1 MARPKIGM
9 AKTRGKWAEALEA
22 CEDVFQYHPWEVHV
36 ARDAA
41 DAAEH
46 LKLPAL
52 ARWYLES
59 VFQQVGED
67 AHFYRHLAH
76 VYELNQ
82 MWETSIRC
90 WEKVHKLVPTD
101 EEANKKIKSLTA
113 NAAISRSGLDEAA
126 RKVPAGNAGPEPS
139 DQPDVEELK
148 RQAMT
153 PEQRLRQRIQDEP
166 AYAGAYLELAD
177 MYKLQNKL
185 DDAEKV
191 LAAGRKAT
199 NDDAVLLEAHADVQ
213 IARIQRHQ
221 AAWSKK
227 LREDPTD
234 LNAKDKLD
242 KLTAMLLDYEL
253 KEYKRRVEHHP
264 EELATRFQF
273 GLRLVR
279 AGRTDEAIA
288 EFQQAR
294 NANAS
299 KIRSEAL
306 YQLAQCFVAKNLPK
320 LGERYYQE
328 ALKLAEE
335 DADQA
340 KIKELHYC
348 LGCVYE
354 SSNDFRAAEEHFNE
368 VAATDYTY
376 KDIAQRLENLNRQG
390 QV

>member
-36 ARDAA
+36 AHDAA

-113 NAAISRSGLDEAA
+113 NAAISRSGIDEAA
-126 RKVPAGNAGPEPS
+126 RKVPAGNAGPEPATS
-139 DQPDVEELK
+139 PMSKSSK

-213 IARIQRHQ
+213 IAPFGATGGLVQEAPQ
-221 AAWSKK
+221 
-227 LREDPTD
+227 DPTD
-234 LNAKDKLD
+234 LNAKDRLD

-253 KEYKRRVEHHP
+253 KEYERHSRTPARGTRHATSSFASAWSAPAAPTRRSP
-264 EELATRFQF
+264 SSSKPATRMPPES
-273 GLRLVR
+273 
-279 AGRTDEAIA
+279 A
-288 EFQQAR
+288 AR
-294 NANAS
+294 PSTNSPSAS
-299 KIRSEAL
+299 WP
-306 YQLAQCFVAKNLPK
+306 NLPK

-348 LGCVYE
+348 LGCVYLE
-354 SSNDFRAAEEHFNE
+354 NSNGFHTPRN
-368 VAATDYTY
+368 TST
-376 KDIAQRLENLNRQG
+376 RSRPPTTPTRTSPTLENLNRQG